1 MEGLRLVCRQ
11 KLFALDWLLYSEK
24 NPNAKQES
32 DQYSLMEIVERKIAI
47 AQENNFQKQMRD
59 DHDELLEI
67 HRKIGEKQME
77 IDQLLDK
84 IKQMRNNNQS
94 INSSL
99 ALTQKEM
106 SKKGI
111 ESISGSIGGAS

>member
-1 MEGLRLVCRQ
+1 
-11 KLFALDWLLYSEK
+11 
-24 NPNAKQES
+24 
-32 DQYSLMEIVERKIAI
+32 
-47 AQENNFQKQMRD
+47 
-59 DHDELLEI
+59 
-67 HRKIGEKQME
+67 
-77 IDQLLDK
+77 
-84 IKQMRNNNQS
+84 MRNNNQS